1 MKKTIYLIGIAASI
15 MGGITSCTLDAE
27 DYVTKSSENFPA
39 TTEYL
44 SPALAVVY

>member
-27 DYVTKSSENFPA
+27 DYVHRMYKNEIS
-39 TTEYL
+39 Y
-44 SPALAVVY
+44 